1 MELDTMGWTGYQPT
15 GLEIA
20 VFSAA
25 AGVAVAT
32 LTLLANMAWEAFKHV
47 SGRHTKSGIRRCAA
61 CMEPAEPG
69 SYLCSKHAQIASV
82 VQRRKIG
89 AD

>member
-1 MELDTMGWTGYQPT
+1 MNLLGYSPT
-15 GLEIA
+15 PTEIV

-32 LTLLANMAWEAFKHV
+32 ISLLINMVWDAFKHV
-47 SGRHTKSGIRRCAA
+47 SGKGGRGIRRCAA

-69 SYLCSKHAQIASV
+69 GYLCYKHARISAV
-82 VQRRKIG
+82 IRGRKID
-89 AD
+89 AA

>member
-1 MELDTMGWTGYQPT
+1 MELLGYRPT
-15 GLEIA
+15 GVEIA

-32 LTLLANMAWEAFKHV
+32 VTLLINMLWEALKHV
-47 SGRHTKSGIRRCAA
+47 SGRFSKSGIRRCAA

-69 SYLCSKHAQIASV
+69 SYLCTRHAQLAAI
-82 VQRRKIG
+82 VQRRRISTP
-89 AD
+89 